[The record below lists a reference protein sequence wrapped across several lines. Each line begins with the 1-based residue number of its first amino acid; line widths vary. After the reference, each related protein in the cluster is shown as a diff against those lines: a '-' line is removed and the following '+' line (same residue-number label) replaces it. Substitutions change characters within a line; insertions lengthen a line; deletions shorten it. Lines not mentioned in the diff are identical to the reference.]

1 MSTPMSC
8 VAASPAR
15 ARGSLASAS
24 PRREPDQP
32 RAAPDDPAS
41 ALMPYPPVPL
51 VAAAR
56 GPLAAWRFV
65 VTDLF
70 DVAGYPTSAGNP
82 LLLAMSGVRLR
93 SAPAVIALREAG
105 ARWVGKTRTDELS
118 YSISGRNAHFGT
130 PLNGAAPGRV
140 PGGAA
145 SGAASA
151 VSTGLCDLALATD
164 AGGSVRV
171 PASHCGL
178 FGLRASLGRGSLAD
192 CRSVFPSF
200 DALGLLAREP
210 RVMVAAAR
218 VLLGDDTEPLP
229 VVPRLVVAGD
239 AFDRLESPVREALAP
254 ARRRIESLFGKA
266 LDTAD
271 TIESQAD
278 AYGWAFRHLQARDA
292 WRSVGAFVEQHH
304 PPLSPDVAQ
313 RIDWARS
320 ITDAQVTQARQVQRA
335 LRTRLA
341 SLLRP
346 GTVMLLPTM
355 PDIAP
360 RLNEDEALLDRYRMR
375 ATRLLCLASL
385 AGLPQV
391 TMPLARRLGAPLGL
405 SLIGP
410 AGSDLSLLR
419 LAAGLSVA

>member
-1 MSTPMSC
+1 MNTLTP
-8 VAASPAR
+8 VAPA
-15 ARGSLASAS
+15 ARSRG
-24 PRREPDQP
+24 PR
-32 RAAPDDPAS
+32 RAAPRRPVVPPARIDEAAGAPTA
-41 ALMPYPPVPL
+41 ALMPYPRVEPPAP
-51 VAAAR
+51 AAGA
-56 GPLAAWRFV
+56 LSAWRLT

-70 DVAGYPTSAGNP
+70 DVAGYPTSVGNP
-82 LLLAMSGVRLR
+82 MLLAMSGVRSR
-93 SAPAVIALREAG
+93 TAPAVRALLAGG

-178 FGLRASLGRGSLAD
+178 FGLRTTLGRGSLAE

-200 DALGLLAREP
+200 DALGLMAREP
-210 RVMVAAAR
+210 RALLAATA
-218 VLLGDDTEPLP
+218 VLVGEDPLALP
-229 VVPRLVVAGD
+229 PVPRLIVADD
-239 AFDRLESPVREALAP
+239 AFDRLESPVREALLP
-254 ARRRIESLFGKA
+254 ARRRIVSLLRPAGPPDRP
-266 LDTAD
+266 LDT
-271 TIESQAD
+271 QAD
-278 AYGWAFRHLQARDA
+278 VHGWAFRHLQGRDA
-292 WRSVGAFVEQHH
+292 WESLGEFIERMH
-304 PPLSPDVAQ
+304 PPLGPELAQ
-313 RIDWARS
+313 RIDWART
-320 ITDAQVTQARQVQRA
+320 IDDTQVAQARRVQRA
-335 LRTRLA
+335 LRARL
-341 SLLRP
+341 STLLDRD
-346 GTVMLLPTM
+346 GVLLLPTM

-360 RLNEDEALLDRYRMR
+360 RLNEDESLLERYRMR

-391 TMPLARRLGAPLGL
+391 TMPMVRRLGAPLGL

-410 AGSDLSLLR
+410 AGSDLSLVR
-419 LAAGLSVA
+419 LAAALAAA